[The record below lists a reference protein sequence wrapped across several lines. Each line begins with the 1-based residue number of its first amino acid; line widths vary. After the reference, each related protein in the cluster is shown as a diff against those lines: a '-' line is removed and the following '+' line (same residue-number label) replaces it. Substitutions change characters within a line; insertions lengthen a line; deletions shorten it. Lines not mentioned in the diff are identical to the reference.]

1 LNSIH
6 DLVDALGKTIESN
19 PRKCMMDLSMNMLL
33 RVFNVASCA
42 DQYHMMPCTS
52 PTSSRFKSALKALPP
67 IVDGNVKSAPTAKRV
82 HFAATDIFHFPSIQN
97 DVYAREVGPNYSSTL
112 CQSQDKAKQARKSA
126 SEREQIDEQ
135 IDELILRA
143 KHQSRRIA
151 AEIAFCAAIRGHA
164 ARMAQQHQS
173 PEVTTTTHQECTVT
187 EFETMIELPHS
198 TVQSVRCEREGNVT
212 LS

>member
-112 CQSQDKAKQARKSA
+112 CQSQDKAKQ
-126 SEREQIDEQ
+126 IDEQ